1 MKKIILYITFFL
13 TFEIFA
19 TGGSIYTR
27 YGLGD
32 LTFGNSARKHALGS
46 IGTSI
51 LNQNYINP
59 YNPASLTSLKETR
72 FESGLSF
79 SSISMKDDKFEDRQT
94 NFNFSGL
101 SLVIPLERDLGF
113 VMSLGILPV
122 TNVDYYV
129 SSSINNPDTNLVNS
143 KLSTILSGK
152 GGLSKYFLGFSYK
165 LYDFNIGASFDY
177 YTGKNEYISTLDF
190 SNNFDYLDVSFT
202 KRQSFSG
209 IGGTFGLI
217 SPDLTKIINVGSR
230 ITNWRLGLAFSIASK
245 IDLDS
250 VLVKK
255 TTIGELES
263 LKGSSNFTLP
273 ISFSI
278 GTNFTLDKEYMIAV
292 DYFYQAWSDYKI
304 KNKRDFNLTDLNKIT
319 LALEYQN
326 SAKRISSSFWQ
337 LVDFRGGLNFE
348 QTQYLIQNNSINAY
362 SVFAGMSLPL
372 GIGNTINISLEYGI
386 RGKNSKNLVKENFIN
401 SIISISLGELWFM
414 RPEK

>member
-1 MKKIILYITFFL
+1 MKKIIFYITFFL

-51 LNQNYINP
+51 LNQNFINP

-94 NFNFSGL
+94 NFNFSGI

-165 LYDFNIGASFDY
+165 LYDFSIGASFDY

-209 IGGTFGLI
+209 IGGTFGLV

-278 GTNFTLDKEYMIAV
+278 GTNFTLDKEYLISV

-326 SAKRISSSFWQ
+326 SAKRISSNFWQ

-348 QTQYLIQNNSINAY
+348 QTQYLIQNNNINAY

-372 GIGNTINISLEYGI
+372 GVGNTIDISLEYGI
-386 RGKNSKNLVKENFIN
+386 RGKNSENLVKENFIN

>member
-372 GIGNTINISLEYGI
+372 GIGNTIDISLEYGI